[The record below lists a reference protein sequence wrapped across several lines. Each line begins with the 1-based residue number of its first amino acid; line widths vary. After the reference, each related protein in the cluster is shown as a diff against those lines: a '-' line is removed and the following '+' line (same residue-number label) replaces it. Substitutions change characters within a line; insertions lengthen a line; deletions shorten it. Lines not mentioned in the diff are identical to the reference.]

1 MNFKPSEMMSQRAVL
16 LTSDLI
22 FSTKVTGTARA
33 LGLEIV
39 VVADVEKAAELC
51 RGEPPGCDFIELG
64 VPGLEINSAV
74 WRLRIAAGPV
84 PTVAYGS
91 HVDKARLDQARA
103 AGCDEVLP
111 RSKFSAE
118 LPDLLRRYLTILRS

>member
-1 MNFKPSEMMSQRAVL
+1 MSQRAVL
-16 LTSDLI
+16 LTTDLI

-33 LGLEIV
+33 LGLEIAV
-39 VVADVEKAAELC
+39 AADVEKASELC
-51 RGEPPGCDFIELG
+51 RGEPPGCVFIDLG
-64 VPGLEINSAV
+64 IPGLEISSV
-74 WRLRIAAGPV
+74 VSRLRSAAGTA

-91 HVDKARLDQARA
+91 HVDKAWLDQARA

-118 LPDLLRRYLTILRS
+118 LPDLLRRYLAAAEHA

>member
-1 MNFKPSEMMSQRAVL
+1 MSQRAVL

-33 LGLEIV
+33 LGLEIA

-51 RGEPPGCDFIELG
+51 RGEAPGCVFIDLG
-64 VPGLEINSAV
+64 TPGLEITSV
-74 WRLRIAAGPV
+74 VSRLRGAAGPV

-103 AGCDEVLP
+103 AGCVEVLP

-118 LPDLLRRYLTILRS
+118 LPDLLRRYLGAPEHA